1 MGKRTDLE
9 QNQRLAGT
17 VVFVGTA
24 GSSRNLELASRSEE
38 VVDLAVEVA
47 EAAEAVEVVEAVE
60 VAEAVEVVEP
70 VAVGVVVVVVV
81 AEAVPESGLELVVE
95 AVQAEIEPVAELVE
109 VEPVLA
115 GLVLVGFLVQLLVA
129 PLALVATQAGS
140 LVLVE
145 LLAETLERL
154 RSPTLRSRKKH
165 QLRRL
170 AVAIQRLKL
179 QSPLRPL
186 R

>member
-24 GSSRNLELASRSEE
+24 DSSRNLELASQSEE
-38 VVDLAVEVA
+38 VVDLAVEVVA
-47 EAAEAVEVVEAVE
+47 E

-70 VAVGVVVVVVV
+70 VAVGVVGVVEVVVV
-81 AEAVPESGLELVVE
+81 AEVAPESGLELVVE

-129 PLALVATQAGS
+129 PLALVATQAGP

>member
-24 GSSRNLELASRSEE
+24 DSSRNLELASQSEE
-38 VVDLAVEVA
+38 VVDLAVEVVA
-47 EAAEAVEVVEAVE
+47 EVVEAVE

-70 VAVGVVVVVVV
+70 VAVGVVGVVEVVVV
-81 AEAVPESGLELVVE
+81 AEVVPESGLELVVE
-95 AVQAEIEPVAELVE
+95 VVQAEIEPVAELVE

-129 PLALVATQAGS
+129 PLALVATQAVS

>member
-24 GSSRNLELASRSEE
+24 DSSRNLELASQSEE
-38 VVDLAVEVA
+38 VVDLAVEVVA
-47 EAAEAVEVVEAVE
+47 E

-70 VAVGVVVVVVV
+70 VAVGVVGVVEVVVV
-81 AEAVPESGLELVVE
+81 AEVAPESGLELVVE
-95 AVQAEIEPVAELVE
+95 AVQAEIEPVAEL
-109 VEPVLA
+109 VLA

-129 PLALVATQAGS
+129 PLALVATQAGP

>member
-70 VAVGVVVVVVV
+70 V
-81 AEAVPESGLELVVE
+81 
-95 AVQAEIEPVAELVE
+95 
-109 VEPVLA
+109 
-115 GLVLVGFLVQLLVA
+115 
-129 PLALVATQAGS
+129 
-140 LVLVE
+140 VE